1 MSSGN
6 TWHGIFTGKMLS
18 RDGLNKQVYDICV
31 LTGPFWRC
39 SGLSFMV
46 VSLSACHPRTGIQ
59 SHLLVTQQDT
69 GGRPA
74 PLSQAQVSPS
84 LPPPVGS
91 PTMRAERQY
100 VHLGKQRAANGLR
113 SQRECSEDE
122 RENLHIA
129 AATVKQPE
137 HVARSE
143 ESSAPV
149 PRAGGRRWLGK
160 ANALR
165 VPSSG
170 PSEQVPPSLSVSEGQ
185 RQRTD

>member
-1 MSSGN
+1 MRWTFLHGGEPLCLSSM
-6 TWHGIFTGKMLS
+6 HGMQG
-18 RDGLNKQVYDICV
+18 C
-31 LTGPFWRC
+31 
-39 SGLSFMV
+39 
-46 VSLSACHPRTGIQ
+46 
-59 SHLLVTQQDT
+59 LLVTQQDT
-69 GGRPA
+69 GGHPA

-91 PTMRAERQY
+91 RTMRAEPQY
-100 VHLGKQRAANGLR
+100 VHLGKQQVANGLR
-113 SQRECSEDE
+113 SQRECSENE

-137 HVARSE
+137 HAARSE

-165 VPSSG
+165 VPSLG
-170 PSEQVPPSLSVSEGQ
+170 PSENVPPSLSVSEGQ
-185 RQRTD
+185 PQRTD